1 MKKTQPVTIELNNT
15 ERRALSDAL
24 SWLHYSSSAPHAPF
38 VHAARAAVAYAVSAR
53 TRQVLEDARNGARP
67 RGVVIIENAPYD
79 PSVKHGPRDPEG
91 AEGQKSN
98 SLSEGLVVGFSAQL
112 GDPYAVYQ
120 EGRGLVSNVSPS
132 RAHLERLTGL
142 GSRLALG
149 LHIEHA
155 AARTLPGDRAPDGL
169 GLTGVSKEPI
179 ASPATVVSDGRLA
192 LAAIG
197 EKTATLLRQRR
208 FEAKFPERWRGQ
220 AEAARPVR
228 TALVTGEPESPSF
241 VGAFYGDMLEPRG
254 AVARRAREDFLAALE
269 EVAVEVVIEPGV
281 VVLLDNHFVFHGRAP
296 FEPQFDEEGRPY
308 RWLQRVFY
316 TSSMRRFGRWARV
329 SDRIVRACA

>member
-1 MKKTQPVTIELNNT
+1 MKKTEPVTIELTNA

-24 SWLHYSSSAPHAPF
+24 SPLHYSSTAPHAPF
-38 VHAARAAVAYAVSAR
+38 VHAVRGAVAAAISTR
-53 TRQVLEDARNGARP
+53 TRQVLEDERNGARP
-67 RGVVIIENAPYD
+67 NGVVIIENAPFD
-79 PSVKHGPRDPEG
+79 PLVEHGPLDPEG
-91 AEGQKSN
+91 AEGQKAN

-132 RAHLERLTGL
+132 REHLERLTGL

-169 GLTGVSKEPI
+169 GLTGVSKEPV

-197 EKTATLLRQRR
+197 EKTAALLRQRR
-208 FEAKFPERWRGQ
+208 FNARFPERWRGQ
-220 AEAARPVR
+220 PEAAQPVR

-254 AVARRAREDFLAALE
+254 AVARRAHENFLAALE
-269 EVAVEVVIEPGV
+269 EVATEVLIEPGV

-296 FEPQFDEEGRPY
+296 FEPQFDDEGRPY
-308 RWLQRVFY
+308 RWLQRVFF

>member
-1 MKKTQPVTIELNNT
+1 MKKTQPVIIQLTNT

-24 SWLHYSSSAPHAPF
+24 SWLHYSSTAPHAPF
-38 VHAARAAVAYAVSAR
+38 VHAARSAVASAVSAR
-53 TRQVLEDARNGARP
+53 TRHVLEEERNGVRP
-67 RGVVIIENAPYD
+67 RGVIVIENTPFD
-79 PSVKHGPRDPEG
+79 QSVERGPLDPEG
-91 AEGQKSN
+91 AESQKPN
-98 SLSEGLVVGFSAQL
+98 SLSEGLIVGFTAQL

-169 GLTGVSKEPI
+169 GLTGVSKEPV
-179 ASPATVVSDGRLA
+179 AAPATVVSDGRLA
-192 LAAIG
+192 LAAVG
-197 EKTATLLRQRR
+197 ARTAALLRQRR
-208 FEAKFPERWRGQ
+208 FEAMFPERWRGQ
-220 AEAARPVR
+220 AEAALPVR

-254 AVARRAREDFLAALE
+254 AVARRAREAFLSALE
-269 EVAVEVVIEPGV
+269 EAAVEVVIEPGV
-281 VVLLDNHFVFHGRAP
+281 VVLLDNHFIFHGRAP
-296 FEPQFDEEGRPY
+296 FEPQFDDEGRPY
-308 RWLQRVFY
+308 RWLQRVLF
-316 TSSMRRFGRWARV
+316 TSSLRRFGRWARV